1 MHECASVADDYISTI
16 VKSFKNENA
25 FFNILVDVFAAQL
38 TRGQASDHLAR
49 STYRVLDYGR
59 SFFIYKF
66 HKLYYFDIYNIT
78 TLMASPLYFKYKVFS
93 FFKKNNRWFSV
104 FCLATTKPPLLF

>member
-49 STYRVLDYGR
+49 STYRVL
-59 SFFIYKF
+59 IMVV
-66 HKLYYFDIYNIT
+66 LYYMEVCYYYTSHNCSCQNFQAC
-78 TLMASPLYFKYKVFS
+78 TLFSSECVMLHFLYSQGNQF
-93 FFKKNNRWFSV
+93 
-104 FCLATTKPPLLF
+104 